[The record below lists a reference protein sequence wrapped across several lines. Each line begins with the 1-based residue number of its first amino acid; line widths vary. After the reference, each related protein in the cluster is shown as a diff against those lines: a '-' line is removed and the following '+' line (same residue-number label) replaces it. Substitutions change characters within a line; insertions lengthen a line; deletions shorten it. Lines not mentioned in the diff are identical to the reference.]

1 MQDLEVCFKNFDDVQ
16 SQIEILD
23 GSTEQELERSEF
35 EDLFYL
41 EISKAKDII
50 NNGSGSNSSVSVIPN
65 NLNVNNNNQLNVKLP
80 QLAIPEFNADT
91 GCKSNKRNT
100 KATQTLEAG
109 KGKDIVPGVFPIH
122 HESVRDNGHGASP
135 EDGVDSGRRTTRSLG
150 GLPGLSSSFLKC
162 GEIPSRARWGQFD
175 VRRYLL
181 RVSLL
186 FLQEIK

>member
-1 MQDLEVCFKNFDDVQ
+1 MIVCYNVGHEKCRNFVNLAK
-16 SQIEILD
+16 IPKCYWK
-23 GSTEQELERSEF
+23 
-35 EDLFYL
+35 LFPLYL
-41 EISKAKDII
+41 RLIFCI
-50 NNGSGSNSSVSVIPN
+50 SVIIYPRN
-65 NLNVNNNNQLNVKLP
+65 CYRKKSLKL
-80 QLAIPEFNADT
+80 IPPHQYPKLRADT

-122 HESVRDNGHGASP
+122 HESVRDNGHSASP